1 MYNSFAAIYDSFM
14 DNVPYGFWADR
25 ATAIL
30 KDYGIN
36 DGIVA
41 ELGCG
46 TGTFTECMAARGF
59 DMIGIDC
66 SSEMLAEAMN
76 KREKSGYDI
85 LYLCQDM
92 REFELYGTV
101 KSFLSVCDSMNYI
114 TKPDDLVKVF
124 KLVNNYLDPKGLFI
138 FDMKSE
144 YMYREL
150 LAGNAF
156 ARNNEFGSYIWQNEY
171 YPKEKINEYELTM
184 YIRDDSDDI
193 CEDGDDEE
201 CIEEDYEDDTRF
213 IRSREVHVQ
222 RAYSIEELKSAA
234 DEAGLEWISATDA
247 NTDGEIDDESER
259 FLIVLRERGK

>member
-150 LAGNAF
+150 LAGNTF

-171 YPKEKINEYELTM
+171 YPKERINEYELTM
-184 YIRDDSDDI
+184 YIG
-193 CEDGDDEE
+193 DGN
-201 CIEEDYEDDTRF
+201 TF
-213 IRSREVHVQ
+213 IRDTEMHIQ
-222 RAYSIEELKSAA
+222 RAYSLEEIKKAA
-234 DEAGLEWISATDA
+234 ELAGLVWLGAVDA
-247 NTDGEIDDESER
+247 DTDGEIDNESER
-259 FLIVLRERGK
+259 YLIILQEQGK